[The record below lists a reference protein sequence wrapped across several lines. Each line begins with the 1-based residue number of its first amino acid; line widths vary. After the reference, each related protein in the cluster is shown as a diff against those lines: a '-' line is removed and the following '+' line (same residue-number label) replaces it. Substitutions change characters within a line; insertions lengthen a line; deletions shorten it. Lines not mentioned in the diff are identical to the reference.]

1 VALPITLKS
10 KLRQNKKNYGNS
22 NISPHKN
29 TIFKK
34 KSSQRNQ
41 NRSRYHN
48 SLTNLKFQHKPKY
61 HLSKFLVRFHIAWN
75 QLIFENIYL
84 ISEIYKKAPQI
95 FF

>member
-34 KSSQRNQ
+34 Q
-41 NRSRYHN
+41 NPLKETKIVQDIITL
-48 SLTNLKFQHKPKY
+48 LTNLKFQHKMEEY
-61 HLSKFLVRFHIAWN
+61 G
-75 QLIFENIYL
+75 
-84 ISEIYKKAPQI
+84 
-95 FF
+95 